1 MAARW
6 MSPATPSV
14 TNPSTPRPVSM
25 RMWPRPSLD
34 VSLGTRRTTTPA
46 LRRRSPTAAAEP
58 TPHARPMR
66 SATSATSRPP
76 RSRKVT
82 IAISPP
88 VFARTSNAILFSR
101 STVPGSRMP
110 AASTTTSAADVPYPR
125 GAGGNSSCWETAVSR
140 LTANFRNNAFLAG
153 IEIRRGLMCALE
165 CRNTTSFSHLSLR
178 QDSITNQLN
187 RCFEM
192 TRTLAVGSM
201 ALALILSLNGCSG
214 PEVSEGDSQAVAPAA
229 AAAPLTPLEAIA
241 DTARIQGNPAAKV
254 WLVMASDFQCP
265 ACKHWHDAYS
275 AEIMRDYV
283 ATGKIRFAY
292 INFPL
297 DQHMNARP
305 ASEAGMCAA
314 AQGK

>member
-1 MAARW
+1 M
-6 MSPATPSV
+6 
-14 TNPSTPRPVSM
+14 
-25 RMWPRPSLD
+25 
-34 VSLGTRRTTTPA
+34 
-46 LRRRSPTAAAEP
+46 
-58 TPHARPMR
+58 
-66 SATSATSRPP
+66 
-76 RSRKVT
+76 VT

-140 LTANFRNNAFLAG
+140 LTANCRNNAFLAG

-178 QDSITNQLN
+178 QDSTTNQLN

-192 TRTLAVGSM
+192 TRTLAIGSL
-201 ALALILSLNGCSG
+201 ALALTLGLNGCSK
-214 PEVSEGDSQAVAPAA
+214 PEVSEGDCESGGTRGRCRRLRIPRV
-229 AAAPLTPLEAIA
+229 AIA

-265 ACKHWHDAYS
+265 ACKHWHDTYA

-283 ATGKIRFAY
+283 ASGKSPFRVHQLSARSAHERATRVRGRDVRRRAGKVLGSPRP
-292 INFPL
+292 PL
-297 DQHMNARP
+297 RD
-305 ASEAGMCAA
+305 AGRVGADRRSRAVLPTDRDRSGPGYRCLE
-314 AQGK
+314 QVPG